1 MKIVK
6 LGQTTKIL
14 LKEGDKLFSQGDQG
28 DSAYMIV
35 YGHLDVFVDD
45 KKKGAMRDGE
55 LFGELALLLNQKRSA
70 TIIAGTATELV
81 SISKDNLNELVSSGS
96 DAAKNLINELCE
108 ELSKR
113 TEFQKS
119 PYTKKELDETL
130 LDQNQIITKLAQQ
143 IYYRLER
150 STNHLD

>member
-1 MKIVK
+1 MKTVK
-6 LGQTTKIL
+6 LGQTTKVL

-28 DSAYMIV
+28 DAAYMIV
-35 YGHLDVFVDD
+35 YGHLDVLVDD
-45 KKKGAMRDGE
+45 KKRGSMKGGE

-70 TIIAGTATELV
+70 TIIAGSATELV
-81 SISKDNLNELVSSGS
+81 SISKDSLNELISSGS
-96 DAAKNLINELCE
+96 EAAQKLINHLCN

-119 PYTKKELDETL
+119 PCTKNELNETL
-130 LDQNQIITKLAQQ
+130 INENQIVTKLAQQ
-143 IYYRLER
+143 IFYRLEK

>member
-1 MKIVK
+1 MKTIK

-35 YGHLDVFVDD
+35 YGHVDVLVDD

-70 TIIAGTATELV
+70 TIVAGTATELV
-81 SISKDNLNELVSSGS
+81 SISKDNLNELISSGS
-96 DAAKNLINELCE
+96 EAAQKLINDLCN

-119 PYTKKELDETL
+119 PCTKNQLDETL
-130 LDQNQIITKLAQQ
+130 VNENQIITKLAQQ
-143 IYYRLER
+143 IYYRIEK

>member
-1 MKIVK
+1 MKTVK
-6 LGQTTKIL
+6 LGQTTKVL

-28 DSAYMIV
+28 DAAYMIV
-35 YGHLDVFVDD
+35 YGHLDVLVDD
-45 KKKGAMRDGE
+45 KKRGSMKGGE

-70 TIIAGTATELV
+70 TIIAGSATELV
-81 SISKDNLNELVSSGS
+81 SISKDSLNELISSGS
-96 DAAKNLINELCE
+96 EAAQKLINDLCN

-119 PYTKKELDETL
+119 PCTKNELNETL
-130 LDQNQIITKLAQQ
+130 INENQIVTKLAQQ
-143 IYYRLER
+143 IFYRLEK

>member
-1 MKIVK
+1 MKTVK

-35 YGHLDVFVDD
+35 YGHLDVLVDN
-45 KKKGAMRDGE
+45 KKRGSMRDGE
-55 LFGELALLLNQKRSA
+55 LFGELALILDQKRS
-70 TIIAGTATELV
+70 ATELV
-81 SISKDNLNELVSSGS
+81 SISKDSLNELVASGS
-96 DAAKNLINELCE
+96 VATKNLINEMCE

-113 TEFQKS
+113 SEFQKS
-119 PYTKKELDETL
+119 PCSKRELDETL
-130 LDQNQIITKLAQQ
+130 SNENQVITKLAQQ
-143 IYYRLER
+143 IYYRLEK

>member
-1 MKIVK
+1 MKTVK

-14 LKEGDKLFSQGDQG
+14 LKEGDKLFSQGDEG
-28 DSAYMIV
+28 DLAYMIV
-35 YGHLDVFVDD
+35 YGHLDVLVDD
-45 KKKGAMRDGE
+45 KKKGIMRDGE

-70 TIIAGTATELV
+70 TIVAGTATELV
-81 SISKDNLNELVSSGS
+81 SISKESLNELISSGS
-96 DAAKNLINELCE
+96 EAAQKLINDLCN

-119 PYTKKELDETL
+119 PCTKNQLDETL
-130 LDQNQIITKLAQQ
+130 VNENQIITKLAQQ
-143 IYYRLER
+143 IYYRIEK

>member
-1 MKIVK
+1 MKTVK

-28 DSAYMIV
+28 NSAYMIV
-35 YGHLDVFVDD
+35 YGHLDVIVDN
-45 KKKGAMRDGE
+45 KKMGSMKDGE

-70 TIIAGTATELV
+70 TIIAGSATELV
-81 SISKDNLNELVSSGS
+81 AISKDSLNELVSSGS
-96 DAAKNLINELCE
+96 VATKNLISEMCG

-113 TEFQKS
+113 GELQKS
-119 PYTKKELDETL
+119 PCSKKELDEIL
-130 LDQNQIITKLAQQ
+130 SNENQIITKLAQQ
-143 IYYRLER
+143 IFYRLEK

>member
-1 MKIVK
+1 MKTVK

-14 LKEGDKLFSQGDQG
+14 LKEGDKLFAQGDKG

-35 YGHLDVFVDD
+35 YGHLDVLVDD
-45 KKKGAMRDGE
+45 KKMGSMKDGE

-70 TIIAGTATELV
+70 TIIAANATELV
-81 SISKDNLNELVSSGS
+81 AISKESLNELVSSGS
-96 DAAKNLINELCE
+96 ETTKNLINEMCE

-113 TEFQKS
+113 NEFQKT
-119 PYTKKELDETL
+119 PCNKKELDEAL
-130 LDQNQIITKLAQQ
+130 INENQVLTKFAQQ
-143 IYYRLER
+143 IYYRLEK

>member
-1 MKIVK
+1 MKTVK
-6 LGQTTKIL
+6 LGQTTKVL

-28 DSAYMIV
+28 DAAYMIV
-35 YGHLDVFVDD
+35 YGHLEVLVDD
-45 KKKGAMRDGE
+45 KKRGSMKGGE

-70 TIIAGTATELV
+70 TIIAGSATELV
-81 SISKDNLNELVSSGS
+81 SISKDSLNELISSGS
-96 DAAKNLINELCE
+96 EAAQKLINDLCN

-119 PYTKKELDETL
+119 PCTKNELNETL
-130 LDQNQIITKLAQQ
+130 INENQIVTKLAQQ
-143 IYYRLER
+143 IFYRLEK

>member
-35 YGHLDVFVDD
+35 YGHLDVIVDD

-150 STNHLD
+150 STSHLD

>member
-1 MKIVK
+1 MKTVK

-35 YGHLDVFVDD
+35 YGHLDVLVDD

-70 TIIAGTATELV
+70 TIIAGTATELI
-81 SISKDNLNELVSSGS
+81 SISKDNLNELISSGS
-96 DAAKNLINELCE
+96 KEAQKLINDLCN

-119 PYTKKELDETL
+119 PCTKNELDETL
-130 LDQNQIITKLAQQ
+130 LNENQIITKLAKQ
-143 IYYRLER
+143 IFYRLEK

>member
-1 MKIVK
+1 MKTVK

-35 YGHLDVFVDD
+35 YGHLDVLVDD

-70 TIIAGTATELV
+70 TIIAGSATELV
-81 SISKDNLNELVSSGS
+81 SISKDNLDELLASGS
-96 DAAKNLINELCE
+96 DSAKKIINDLCI

-113 TEFQKS
+113 AEFQKI
-119 PYTKKELDETL
+119 PFTRKVLDENL
-130 LDQNQIITKLAQQ
+130 EDENQIITKLAQQ
-143 IYYRLER
+143 IFYRLEK
-150 STNHLD
+150 STTHLD

>member
-1 MKIVK
+1 MKTIK

-35 YGHLDVFVDD
+35 YGHVDVLVDD

-70 TIIAGTATELV
+70 TIVAGTATELV
-81 SISKDNLNELVSSGS
+81 SISKDNLNELISSGS
-96 DAAKNLINELCE
+96 EAAQKLINDLCN

-119 PYTKKELDETL
+119 PCTKNQLDETL
-130 LDQNQIITKLAQQ
+130 VNENQIITKLAQQ
-143 IYYRLER
+143 IYHRIEK

>member
-1 MKIVK
+1 MKTVK
-6 LGQTTKIL
+6 LGQTTKVL

-28 DSAYMIV
+28 DAAYMIV
-35 YGHLDVFVDD
+35 YGHLDVLVDD
-45 KKKGAMRDGE
+45 KKRGSMKGGE

-70 TIIAGTATELV
+70 TIIAGSATELV
-81 SISKDNLNELVSSGS
+81 SISKDSLNELISSGS
-96 DAAKNLINELCE
+96 EAAQKLINDLCN

-119 PYTKKELDETL
+119 PCTKNELDETL
-130 LDQNQIITKLAQQ
+130 VNENQIVTKLAQQ
-143 IYYRLER
+143 IFYRLEK

>member
-1 MKIVK
+1 MKTVK

-35 YGHLDVFVDD
+35 YGHLDVLVDN
-45 KKKGAMRDGE
+45 KKKGIMRDGE

-70 TIIAGTATELV
+70 TIVAGTATELV
-81 SISKDNLNELVSSGS
+81 SISKNNLNELVSSGS
-96 DAAKNLINELCE
+96 EAAQKLINDLCN

-119 PYTKKELDETL
+119 PYTKNELDETL
-130 LDQNQIITKLAQQ
+130 INENQLITKLANQ
-143 IYYRLER
+143 IYYRLEK

>member
-1 MKIVK
+1 MKTVK

-14 LKEGDKLFSQGDQG
+14 LKEGDKLFSQGDLG

-35 YGHLDVFVDD
+35 YGHVDVFVDD

-70 TIIAGTATELV
+70 TIVAGTATELV
-81 SISKDNLNELVSSGS
+81 SISKDNLNELISSGS
-96 DAAKNLINELCE
+96 EVAQKLINDLCN

-119 PYTKKELDETL
+119 PCTKNELDETL
-130 LDQNQIITKLAQQ
+130 INENQIITKLAKQ
-143 IYYRLER
+143 IFYRIEK

>member
-1 MKIVK
+1 MKKVK

-14 LKEGDKLFSQGDQG
+14 LKEGDKLFSQGDTG
-28 DSAYMIV
+28 DAAYMIV
-35 YGHLDVFVDD
+35 YGHVDVLVDD
-45 KKKGAMRDGE
+45 KKRGTMRDGE
-55 LFGELALLLNQKRSA
+55 LFGELALILDQKRSA
-70 TIIAGTATELV
+70 TIVAGTATDLV
-81 SISKDNLNELVSSGS
+81 SISKDSLNELVSSGS
-96 DAAKNLINELCE
+96 DAAQTLINNLCQ

-119 PYTKKELDETL
+119 PCTKKELDETL
-130 LDQNQIITKLAQQ
+130 SNENQIVTKLAQQ

>member
-1 MKIVK
+1 MKTVK

-14 LKEGDKLFSQGDQG
+14 LKEGDKLFSQGDDG

-35 YGHLDVFVDD
+35 YGHLDVLVDD
-45 KKKGAMRDGE
+45 KKRGSMKDGE

-70 TIIAGTATELV
+70 TIRAGSATELV
-81 SISKDNLNELVSSGS
+81 SISKESLNELVSSGS
-96 DAAKNLINELCE
+96 AETKNLINEMCG

-113 TEFQKS
+113 SEFQKS
-119 PYTKKELDETL
+119 PCSKKELDETL
-130 LDQNQIITKLAQQ
+130 SNENQIITKLAQQ
-143 IYYRLER
+143 IYYRLEK

>member
-1 MKIVK
+1 MKTVK

-35 YGHLDVFVDD
+35 YGHVDVLVDD
-45 KKKGAMRDGE
+45 KKKGVMRDGE

-70 TIIAGTATELV
+70 TIIAGTATELI
-81 SISKDNLNELVSSGS
+81 SISKDNLNELISSGS
-96 DAAKNLINELCE
+96 KEAQKLINDLCN

-119 PYTKKELDETL
+119 PCTKNELDETL
-130 LDQNQIITKLAQQ
+130 LNENQIITKLAQQ
-143 IYYRLER
+143 IFYRLEK